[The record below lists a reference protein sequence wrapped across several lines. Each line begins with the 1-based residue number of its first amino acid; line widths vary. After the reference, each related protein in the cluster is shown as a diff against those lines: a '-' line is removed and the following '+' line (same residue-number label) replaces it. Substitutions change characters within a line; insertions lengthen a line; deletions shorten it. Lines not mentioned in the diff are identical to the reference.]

1 MRNLLSDNG
10 FVWFLGVVEDRNDP
24 IQLGRVRVRCFGF
37 HTDDKD
43 KIPTNMLPW
52 AVPMQGITSA
62 ALNGMGHSPTGLVE
76 GSWIVGFFLDGERAQ
91 EPVVMGSIG
100 SIPSDYGNPKKGF
113 NDPRPSESN
122 SPEFA
127 NKSKYPKYINESDVN
142 RLARHTVID
151 DRKRTITSSPSE
163 FLIHT
168 KKDSISQSHI
178 NVAAPEHGF
187 TIALSNS
194 TPEDETSQRMF
205 WDEPKSTD
213 KTSEGKKRYQA
224 EYPKNHVY
232 ESESGHIVEYDDTEG
247 AERIH
252 QYHAAGTFY
261 EIDDD
266 GNKHTRVV
274 ANNYTVVLGSDNI
287 YVQGDVNL
295 TIDSN
300 CRTLIKGHWDVEV
313 QGNKTEHVKGTYTQ
327 VVDKNVEHRYRSN
340 QIDVVDGN
348 VTETYGSN
356 QTTKIT
362 GNLDVDAARIDLN

>member
-151 DRKRTITSSPSE
+151 DRKRTIT
-163 FLIHT
+163 
-168 KKDSISQSHI
+168 
-178 NVAAPEHGF
+178 
-187 TIALSNS
+187 
-194 TPEDETSQRMF
+194 
-205 WDEPKSTD
+205 
-213 KTSEGKKRYQA
+213 
-224 EYPKNHVY
+224 
-232 ESESGHIVEYDDTEG
+232 
-247 AERIH
+247 
-252 QYHAAGTFY
+252 
-261 EIDDD
+261 
-266 GNKHTRVV
+266 
-274 ANNYTVVLGSDNI
+274 
-287 YVQGDVNL
+287 
-295 TIDSN
+295 
-300 CRTLIKGHWDVEV
+300 
-313 QGNKTEHVKGTYTQ
+313 
-327 VVDKNVEHRYRSN
+327 
-340 QIDVVDGN
+340 
-348 VTETYGSN
+348 
-356 QTTKIT
+356 
-362 GNLDVDAARIDLN
+362 